1 MSSWQNLLS
10 LVLSKLNNNNWM
22 AATPFFSSRIPP
34 ELHARLDQHIAET
47 GESKTQVLIN
57 ALEVYL
63 NQISNS
69 NLTLINNTSPNL
81 LNEKIKSLEDRLA
94 TLELSFMTQNYS
106 AANDKIITGSGNNRL
121 LPEKILCESNE
132 IVLDNLDNIEQD
144 NDNSNAISQDN
155 SEDTLSSQE
164 ESIKLNEGIPK
175 LEILT
180 TIELC
185 KKSGLTRSQL
195 DNHKKKVIKKYEEVG
210 KSLEDKK
217 MLDFPEKIEPRS
229 PIIIEG
235 YPYDLFYWGQNEKGN
250 NLWTAVPYDNER
262 YEKFQVETRNNN

>member
-10 LVLSKLNNNNWM
+10 LVLSKLNNSKWI

-34 ELHARLDQHIAET
+34 KLRERLEQHIAET
-47 GESKTQVLIN
+47 GESKNQVLLN

-63 NQISNS
+63 NQISNF
-69 NLTLINNTSPNL
+69 NLTLLNKTPPNL
-81 LNEKIKSLEDRLA
+81 LEEKIKSLEERLA
-94 TLELSFMTQNYS
+94 TLELSFITQNYS
-106 AANDKIITGSGNNRL
+106 AANDKIITASVANRL
-121 LPEKILCESNE
+121 LPEKSLGKSNE
-132 IVLDNLDNIEQD
+132 IVLENVEQD
-144 NDNSNAISQDN
+144 NDNSNTINQNNA
-155 SEDTLSSQE
+155 EETSSSPH
-164 ESIKLNEGIPK
+164 ESIKSHSEGIPK

-195 DNHKKKVIKKYEEVG
+195 DNYKKKVIKKYEEVS

-217 MLDFPEKIEPRS
+217 MLDFPEKIETRS

-262 YEKFQVETRNNN
+262 YENFQLEAITPNN

>member
-10 LVLSKLNNNNWM
+10 LMLSKLNNSNWT
-22 AATPFFSSRIPP
+22 AANPFFSSRIPS
-34 ELHARLDQHIAET
+34 ELRERLEQHIAET
-47 GESKTQVLIN
+47 GESKTQVFIN

-63 NQISNS
+63 NEISKS
-69 NLTLINNTSPNL
+69 NLTSLNNTSNL
-81 LNEKIKSLEDRLA
+81 LEEKIKSLEDRLV
-94 TLELSFMTQNYS
+94 TLELSFIEAQYS
-106 AANDKIITGSGNNRL
+106 AANDKIITGSVNNRL
-121 LPEKILCESNE
+121 LPELLCESSE
-132 IVLDNLDNIEQD
+132 VDNIEQD
-144 NDNSNAISQDN
+144 NNSNAISQN
-155 SEDTLSSQE
+155 NAEETSTSQE
-164 ESIKLNEGIPK
+164 ESIDSHSKGIPR

-195 DNHKKKVIKKYEEVG
+195 DNHKKKVIKKYEEIG

-217 MLDFPEKIEPRS
+217 MLDFPEKIETRS
-229 PIIIEG
+229 PLIIEG

-262 YEKFQVETRNNN
+262 